1 MVDSESRD
9 FIESNDQFLLY
20 DQGFILYI
28 WKFIPKSGCLKDFM
42 ESKLW
47 KEYYLSVECLK

>member
-9 FIESNDQFLLY
+9 FIESNDQFLY